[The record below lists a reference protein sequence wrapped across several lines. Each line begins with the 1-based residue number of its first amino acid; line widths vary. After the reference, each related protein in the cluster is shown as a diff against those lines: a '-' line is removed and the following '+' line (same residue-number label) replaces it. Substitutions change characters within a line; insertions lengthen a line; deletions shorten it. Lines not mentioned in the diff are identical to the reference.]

1 MTTRHPSHRPPP
13 PPPPPARRCGA
24 SQRRGFRAFGRSLAD
39 RPSRPV
45 PGERRSSPRHSLP
58 LPATGIC
65 PSLCIVF
72 RLLFGRYPPPGR
84 PSGPACPSLARCSP
98 RGWASDRVPLP
109 QLPSSLCRFLRCCPR
124 PSDLRPPPPHWCP
137 FTVLQGLSPGGQPPL
152 CFAHKKFCPLPVLTD
167 ALSCCRSRRRH
178 WFPRL
183 TSRAPRPPPGRTLG
197 PTFLPRC
204 VRLSSYAPAPP
215 QLSTDRSACSK
226 KSTAYDTDTR
236 CGIVLCFCYGN
247 KRFDARIERQSSLK
261 TRSSLR
267 HCKRIHQKSHGK

>member
-45 PGERRSSPRHSLP
+45 TIRPGS
-58 LPATGIC
+58 
-65 PSLCIVF
+65 
-72 RLLFGRYPPPGR
+72 RLPPPGR

-183 TSRAPRPPPGRTLG
+183 TSRAPRPPRTY
-197 PTFLPRC
+197 PWPHF
-204 VRLSSYAPAPP
+204 PAPMCTVILVCPSAPTTLDGP
-215 QLSTDRSACSK
+215 QCLLQK
-226 KSTAYDTDTR
+226 K
-236 CGIVLCFCYGN
+236 
-247 KRFDARIERQSSLK
+247 KKKKK
-261 TRSSLR
+261 TRR
-267 HCKRIHQKSHGK
+267 

>member
-124 PSDLRPPPPHWCP
+124 PSDLRPPPPLVPLHRFARALTWRAASALFCSQK
-137 FTVLQGLSPGGQPPL
+137 VLP
-152 CFAHKKFCPLPVLTD
+152 
-167 ALSCCRSRRRH
+167 
-178 WFPRL
+178 
-183 TSRAPRPPPGRTLG
+183 
-197 PTFLPRC
+197 
-204 VRLSSYAPAPP
+204 
-215 QLSTDRSACSK
+215 SAC
-226 KSTAYDTDTR
+226 ADR
-236 CGIVLCFCYGN
+236 CPVVLPEPPSPLVPTPY
-247 KRFDARIERQSSLK
+247 L
-261 TRSSLR
+261 
-267 HCKRIHQKSHGK
+267 